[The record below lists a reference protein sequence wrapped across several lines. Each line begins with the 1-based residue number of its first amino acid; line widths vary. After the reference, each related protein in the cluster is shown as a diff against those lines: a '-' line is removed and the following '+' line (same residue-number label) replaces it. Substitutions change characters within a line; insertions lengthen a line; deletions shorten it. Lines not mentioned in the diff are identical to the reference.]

1 MTFAAADGVFRY
13 SVPSSV
19 ARQCFGFTASGWR
32 FSDDKVLSSGVILTR
47 IGWASAVDKMI
58 VQIAV
63 VF

>member
-1 MTFAAADGVFRY
+1 M
-13 SVPSSV
+13 PSSV